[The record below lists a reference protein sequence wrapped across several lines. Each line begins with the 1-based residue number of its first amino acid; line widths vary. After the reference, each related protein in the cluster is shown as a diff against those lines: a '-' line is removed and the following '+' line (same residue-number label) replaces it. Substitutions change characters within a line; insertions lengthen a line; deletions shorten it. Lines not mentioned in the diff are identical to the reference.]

1 MAIKRNE
8 IPTTALEESYKKFW
22 QEFNS
27 YSSADDAFCK
37 EFNPHPYGSIRSY
50 QDYSIGQPYAIVAGI
65 SFKKHEIRI
74 SAYFGNLEAYLFYS
88 EMLKGRI
95 ERNVGKRLKWTS
107 HQTKAS
113 AVLYDEAD
121 FDENHG
127 WENAFQVIINDM
139 LTMKKAFNWVP
150 SKLTNDI

>member
-1 MAIKRNE
+1 MAIKKPNKPE
-8 IPTTALEESYKKFW
+8 TLLQSTYQKFW
-22 QEFNS
+22 QEFNIFS
-27 YSSADDAFCK
+27 AADDTFCK

-50 QDYSIGQPYAIVAGI
+50 QDYSIGEPYAICVGI
-65 SFKKHEIRI
+65 SFKKHEIRT

-139 LTMKKAFNWVP
+139 CTMKRAFNWVP
-150 SKLTNDI
+150 SKRTNDI

>member
-1 MAIKRNE
+1 MSIKKIFKPRTLLQDN
-8 IPTTALEESYKKFW
+8 YQKFW
-22 QEFNS
+22 QEFNRFS
-27 YSSADDAFCK
+27 VADESFCK
-37 EFNPHPYGSIRSY
+37 EFTPHPHGSIRSY
-50 QDYSIGQPYAIVAGI
+50 QDYSIGEPYAICVGI
-65 SFKKHEIRI
+65 NFKKHEIRI

-95 ERNVGKRLKWTS
+95 ERTIGKSLKWTS

-127 WENAFQVIINDM
+127 WQSAFKDIIYDM
-139 LTMKKAFNWVP
+139 CLVKKAFT
-150 SKLTNDI
+150 L